1 MTMEKYQTKDNAT
14 ENDATIDIASEKKV
28 DDEGGWKGDGDG
40 VRCDEKRRDGRR
52 RDGRDATEDDA
63 TEENTIEDDAAK
75 FN

>member
-1 MTMEKYQTKDNAT
+1 MTMEKYQTKDNVM

-40 VRCDEKRRDGRR
+40 VRCDERR
-52 RDGRDATEDDA
+52 RDGRNATEDDA
-63 TEENTIEDDAAK
+63 TEENTIEDDASK